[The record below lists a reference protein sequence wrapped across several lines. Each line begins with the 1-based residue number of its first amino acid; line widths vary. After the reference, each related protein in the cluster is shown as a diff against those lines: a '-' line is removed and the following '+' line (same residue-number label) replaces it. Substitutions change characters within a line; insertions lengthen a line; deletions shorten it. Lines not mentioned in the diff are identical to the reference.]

1 MKNLFMALLLSIFIL
16 IPGYYLKAD
25 IPISVLKI
33 GVYNNP
39 PKISVSGNG
48 AATGYHIEILDAI
61 LKETPYRIEYHPGT
75 WEEGLSRLKK
85 GEIDIMPDVAWSEE
99 RAAVYD
105 FNNEYILLNWACIYS
120 SKTATINII
129 TDLDNKIVAVMRNS
143 IHTEGESG
151 IINQVSSFGISCEF
165 IYVDTYEKAF
175 ELIDN
180 GTADAAVVNR
190 LYGLMNEESSSV
202 KRTSIIFNP
211 SQIRYAFTKNRP
223 GNSNLIKLV
232 DSRIIELKADKNSVF
247 HRAFTKYLLPQIKK
261 ERILPEWTD
270 NIVFLA
276 ILLSLILSIY
286 VLTGRSGKNESNL
299 LRKFFRE
306 NVSMEI
312 IRSNITDNSLTALAL
327 FSIPLFLSILYHGYQ
342 IGRDNTL
349 WLYLCVVIISVSAA
363 ALRKHLSVMIK
374 LSVLILS
381 LFLMGSLVLKSWGR
395 IGTGFTFFLTAGIII
410 TLIYGKRSGIAII
423 TTGLIITVIFGI
435 LIQYRIIQYNFDM
448 ITYSLS
454 PSSWIFAVMAV
465 FMMFFTIISG
475 IEKFY
480 ANLVSAVDN
489 LEQKVQERTNE
500 LDDVNKNLQKE
511 IDIRK
516 KIEDELLAAKLEA
529 EHASSAKGTFLASM
543 SHEIRTPLNAILG
556 YSQILLREKTLAP
569 ESRREIE
576 IINSSGEHLLDLIN
590 EILDMSKIEAG
601 KIEIINES
609 FSLSGVIKQIEN
621 LFSAKTEKKGIEFIV
636 KTDDDIPDFIIADK
650 SKLKQILINLTGN
663 AVKFTDKGS
672 VKINISLS
680 ENDSE
685 ILIFCIKDTGKGIA
699 KEHLESIFAPFEQ
712 TVDGKDRGGT
722 GLGLSISRKYANLMG
737 GDISLESIPGIGS
750 SFTLSTPFKKSDIEI
765 IDETDS
771 DRKVIGIQ
779 SRVTPRILIVDDRE
793 VNRDILVR
801 MLEPLGFNV
810 HEASG
815 GIEALDLIKSWKPD
829 LVLLDLIMPDLDGRE
844 VIKTIKADP
853 LLKSI
858 KIIVITASV
867 LDIAREEIL
876 NLGAD
881 AFIRK
886 PFRETVVLNEISDTF
901 GLEYVYDETTR
912 NTIQTPLFVTGP
924 ELKKMLQLIPTDVRE
939 YLKNS
944 LITGD
949 IEEVNN
955 SIKEISGIDPKL
967 AKQIGFIIDDFEFNS
982 MIEILNSI

>member
-1 MKNLFMALLLSIFIL
+1 M
-16 IPGYYLKAD
+16 
-25 IPISVLKI
+25 
-33 GVYNNP
+33 
-39 PKISVSGNG
+39 
-48 AATGYHIEILDAI
+48 
-61 LKETPYRIEYHPGT
+61 
-75 WEEGLSRLKK
+75 
-85 GEIDIMPDVAWSEE
+85 
-99 RAAVYD
+99 
-105 FNNEYILLNWACIYS
+105 
-120 SKTATINII
+120 
-129 TDLDNKIVAVMRNS
+129 
-143 IHTEGESG
+143 
-151 IINQVSSFGISCEF
+151 
-165 IYVDTYEKAF
+165 
-175 ELIDN
+175 
-180 GTADAAVVNR
+180 
-190 LYGLMNEESSSV
+190 
-202 KRTSIIFNP
+202 
-211 SQIRYAFTKNRP
+211 
-223 GNSNLIKLV
+223 
-232 DSRIIELKADKNSVF
+232 
-247 HRAFTKYLLPQIKK
+247 
-261 ERILPEWTD
+261 
-270 NIVFLA
+270 
-276 ILLSLILSIY
+276 SIY
-286 VLTGRSGKNESNL
+286 VLTGRSGKNESIL

-306 NVSMEI
+306 NVSMES
-312 IRSNITDNSLTALAL
+312 IRENITDNSLTALAL
-327 FSIPLFLSILYHGYQ
+327 FSIPLFLSILYHGFQ

-349 WLYLCVVIISVSAA
+349 WLYLCVVIISASAA
-363 ALRKHLSVMIK
+363 ALRKHLSVMLK
-374 LSVLILS
+374 LGVLIIC

-410 TLIYGKRSGIAII
+410 TLIYGKRSGIAVI

-435 LIQYRIIQYNFDM
+435 LIQYKIILYNFDM

-489 LEQKVQERTNE
+489 LEQKVRERTIE
-500 LDDVNKNLQKE
+500 LDGVNKNLQKE

-556 YSQILLREKTLAP
+556 YSQILLRQKTLAP

-601 KIEIINES
+601 KIEIINET
-609 FSLSGVIKQIEN
+609 FNLNMVMKQIEN
-621 LFSAKTEKKGIEFIV
+621 LFSAKTEKKGIDFIV
-636 KTDDDIPDFIIADK
+636 ETDDDIPDYIITDK

-672 VKINISLS
+672 VKVKVSISS
-680 ENDSE
+680 DNPE
-685 ILIFCIKDTGKGIA
+685 ILIFTVTDTGKGIE

-712 TVDGKDRGGT
+712 TIEGRDRGGT

-737 GDISLESIPGIGS
+737 GDISLISKPGIGS
-750 SFTLSTPFKKSDIEI
+750 SFTLSTPFKKSDVEI
-765 IDETDS
+765 IDEIDS
-771 DRKVIGIQ
+771 DRKDIGIQ
-779 SRVTPRILIVDDRE
+779 SRITPRILIVDDRE

-801 MLEPLGFNV
+801 MLEPLGFEVN
-810 HEASG
+810 EASG
-815 GIEALDLIKSWKPD
+815 GIEALTIIKSWKPD

-844 VIKTIKADP
+844 VIKVIKADP
-853 LLKSI
+853 LLKNL

-886 PFRETVVLNEISDTF
+886 PFRGTVVLNEIRDTF
-901 GLEYVYDETTR
+901 GLEYIYDETSQ
-912 NTIQTPLFVTGP
+912 NKIQTPLFVTGP
-924 ELKKMLQLIPTDVRE
+924 ELKKMLQLIPSEVRE

-949 IEEVNN
+949 LEEVNN